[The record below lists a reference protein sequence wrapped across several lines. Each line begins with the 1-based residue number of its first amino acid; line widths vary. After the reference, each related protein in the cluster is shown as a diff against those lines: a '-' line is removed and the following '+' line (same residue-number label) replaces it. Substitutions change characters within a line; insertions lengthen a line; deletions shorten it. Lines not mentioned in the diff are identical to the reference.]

1 MEMTRNKI
9 DFVPDEEDAKRLQS
23 IVDQT
28 GHKKSEILRVA
39 LKIVLAE
46 MEGIEF
52 KRPQWFDNAKKI
64 IKPEEDDWLEDAKN
78 GGK

>member
-1 MEMTRNKI
+1 MRNKI
-9 DFVPDEEDAKRLQS
+9 DFVPDEEDAKRLQA

-39 LKIVLAE
+39 LKIVLSE

-78 GGK
+78 GEGQ